1 MLNIP
6 KRFAGKLFEER
17 QSLEVYTLQLPRN
30 IIVFCLLLQNAIFLA
45 PNKSKQF
52 SNIEI
57 PRLEIY
63 FLVFALASLLP
74 DKGSRTSV
82 TDFVSG

>member
-6 KRFAGKLFEER
+6 NRFTGKLFKEH
-17 QSLEVYTLQLPRN
+17 QSLEVCCVTLLFF
-30 IIVFCLLLQNAIFLA
+30 VCFLQNTIFFALD
-45 PNKSKQF
+45 KSKQF

-57 PRLEIY
+57 PRLEMY
-63 FLVFALASLLP
+63 FSVFALASLLP
-74 DKGSRTSV
+74 GKGSRTSV